1 MRKAAVLE
9 SNAILMNELK
19 TAIEKQGDFAVTYAG
34 DDGEAG
40 LKQVLKNAPDVA
52 FVGTFLKGIDGCRV
66 IREIKEALPAC
77 RIIATGVA
85 GEAIIERAIQDGADY
100 YLIKPFAIEGGKELQ
115 EERNKEKK

>member
-40 LKQVLKNAPDVA
+40 LK
-52 FVGTFLKGIDGCRV
+52 
-66 IREIKEALPAC
+66 
-77 RIIATGVA
+77 
-85 GEAIIERAIQDGADY
+85 
-100 YLIKPFAIEGGKELQ
+100 
-115 EERNKEKK
+115 